1 MDDSAGYD
9 FRAAPI
15 KCCNCSAPHD
25 SKTFG
30 FLVVGVSEGA
40 EELETKANEHRGARK
55 FIKGINSVISYIEV
69 IVLLSLLIFGI
80 YAIWDNTQIDNENT
94 ASEYEMYKPTAK
106 DTRTYDDFRK
116 VNPDVCGWLTVNDTG
131 IDYPLVHGED
141 NDEYM
146 NKTADLQFALS
157 GSLFLNYLNQPDF
170 SDRNTIIYGH
180 HMEGPSMF
188 GVLDQYV
195 KEDFFN
201 SHEDGLLYYEGQWHE
216 LDIFAFLE
224 VDAYDQEIYSIAED
238 DASYAEYLEYIRANA
253 AQYLDVGVT
262 TQDHIIVMSTCM
274 TDKTNGRYIVT
285 AKIGGVTDG
294 PQSEETERSYAR
306 DGLSPQTL
314 NLIFACIGG
323 LIIFLLILI
332 YLLYRRHKRKK
343 EQARR
348 AAMEMQEA
356 PGEINLQTYDSDAP
370 NVPGAQ
376 THNPE
381 TTNAQTYNK
390 EETLD
395 FAEKIKT
402 GSPDTDKKM
411 GTGIREKASAAS
423 LEKEQIVAKPE
434 STVPV
439 KSAAAA
445 ASAGAGGVDLT
456 RRGRRKARKARK
468 QAGKN
473 YARISQDMVNAEIV
487 TDSVGRMDY
496 RNAEDAVSRDDHQKN
511 SYENERSSENK
522 MGYENEMKYAE
533 VAGAVSEYSYNEK
546 KKQGRKG
553 RRSAKNPEQ
562 GGTGAPVRGDRPV
575 QDNTPKKKKKG
586 SLGSDLVNLLIRLA
600 IIAAIIWVIFSFVFG
615 LFINSGVAMEPSVQ
629 DRDIIIFYRLDNEYT
644 ANEAV
649 VYEADGEERLGR
661 IVARGGDTVEIT
673 EDGLKVNGYLQ
684 QDYKN
689 TGETL
694 AVQDGLEY
702 PITLAEDE
710 FFILGDNREESTD
723 SRMFGPVR
731 LDDIKG
737 SVLTVLRRRD
747 V

>member
-1 MDDSAGYD
+1 M
-9 FRAAPI
+9 
-15 KCCNCSAPHD
+15 
-25 SKTFG
+25 
-30 FLVVGVSEGA
+30 
-40 EELETKANEHRGARK
+40 ETKANEHRGARK

-106 DTRTYDDFRK
+106 DTRTYDDFLK

-201 SHEDGLLYYEGQWHE
+201 AHEDGLLYYEGQWHE

-253 AQYLDVGVT
+253 SQYRDVGVT

-285 AKIGGVTDG
+285 AKIGGITDG

-348 AAMEMQEA
+348 KSMERGNTMAMSENEENSKSMNAARD
-356 PGEINLQTYDSDAP
+356 N
-370 NVPGAQ
+370 
-376 THNPE
+376 
-381 TTNAQTYNK
+381 
-390 EETLD
+390 
-395 FAEKIKT
+395 
-402 GSPDTDKKM
+402 
-411 GTGIREKASAAS
+411 
-423 LEKEQIVAKPE
+423 
-434 STVPV
+434 
-439 KSAAAA
+439 
-445 ASAGAGGVDLT
+445 GVDLT
-456 RRGRRKARKARK
+456 RQGSRKARA
-468 QAGKN
+468 A
-473 YARISQDMVNAEIV
+473 
-487 TDSVGRMDY
+487 
-496 RNAEDAVSRDDHQKN
+496 
-511 SYENERSSENK
+511 
-522 MGYENEMKYAE
+522 
-533 VAGAVSEYSYNEK
+533 
-546 KKQGRKG
+546 
-553 RRSAKNPEQ
+553 
-562 GGTGAPVRGDRPV
+562 
-575 QDNTPKKKKKG
+575 QDNPPKKKKKG
-586 SLGSDLVNLLIRLA
+586 SLGSDLINLLIRLA

-694 AVQDGLEY
+694 AVQDGIEY